1 MQEGLQ
7 PPKTLPHH
15 FENLMLS
22 IATLYKNDK
31 QGLGLEFLGI
41 QPIEGTMMFTRTP
54 VAQVTLVLILKLS
67 DLLRAPSSIIASF
80 DLRLNLYF

>member
-1 MQEGLQ
+1 LQ

-41 QPIEGTMMFTRTP
+41 QPIEGNLMFSRTP
-54 VAQVTLVLILKLS
+54 VAQVLQFIFTLNRLLS
-67 DLLRAPSSIIASF
+67 IM
-80 DLRLNLYF
+80 YFYCF

>member
-1 MQEGLQ
+1 MSAYMQEGLQ

-41 QPIEGTMMFTRTP
+41 QPIEGNLMFSRTP
-54 VAQVTLVLILKLS
+54 VAQVILVYFQ
-67 DLLRAPSSIIASF
+67 SS
-80 DLRLNLYF
+80 NLFLGIVRFCNI